1 MDISREKQREG
12 VRGGLEQFR
21 WESLRNQSHRDRQ
34 QYLGFSTKLGQAG
47 RFGKYSTN
55 DWWRT
60 FKDGQ
65 SRSSNLDEEKSRLKH
80 IEDELMME
88 ALGVKPKRLLVARHE
103 MNAENVNQ
111 VLKKEESIIPL
122 PTKKSHESGAHRG
135 GVEAED
141 LQMNTGLG
149 FRKYLKA
156 SDWNDVC
163 DVEEVEVFEL
173 HGEGIKADEPPRA
186 LLRTH
191 TQTEEEP
198 LIKQENVEIEWR
210 CAVNGRETHDHRRKS
225 RSHERRHEKSHRK
238 STSRDRRRHRS
249 RSFNRR
255 HYGHRS
261 ESRDHRRR
269 RY

>member
-21 WESLRNQSHRDRQ
+21 WESLKNQSHRDRQ
-34 QYLGFSTKLGQAG
+34 QYLGFSAKLGQAG

-60 FKDGQ
+60 SKDGPSQ
-65 SRSSNLDEEKSRLKH
+65 SSNLDEEKSRLKQ
-80 IEDELMME
+80 IENELMME

-111 VLKKEESIIPL
+111 VLKKEEPVIPL
-122 PTKKSHESGAHRG
+122 PKKKSSESGANRG
-135 GVEAED
+135 GAEGED
-141 LQMNTGLG
+141 LQVNTGLG

-163 DVEEVEVFEL
+163 DVEEAEVFEL
-173 HGEGIKADEPPRA
+173 HGEGIRADEPPAA
-186 LLRTH
+186 LSRTH
-191 TQTEEEP
+191 TQLKEEP
-198 LIKQENVEIEWR
+198 LFKQENVEIESR
-210 CAVNGRETHDHRRKS
+210 CAVNGRESHDRRRKS
-225 RSHERRHEKSHRK
+225 RSRERLPERSHRK
-238 STSRDRRRHRS
+238 STSWDRRRHRS
-249 RSFNRR
+249 RSSDRR
-255 HYGHRS
+255 RYKDRS

-269 RY
+269 R